1 MATARITLK
10 TVEALQPGQ
19 TLWDESLKGFGV
31 RRQRKAP
38 VYVIKY
44 RESGRQRF
52 VTIGPHGERWTPT
65 TAREQALRILAA
77 PRTGG
82 APADDPKSFG
92 WLAATYMARHSA
104 LHKKPRSQAED
115 RRNLE
120 LHILPAFGSLP
131 VHAVTRD
138 VLSRFHAARKA
149 QPANANR
156 CMALISH
163 IFTKAETWGLTE
175 RGTNPC
181 RGLDRYREVAR
192 ERFLSREEIAGL
204 GKVLAREEQDA
215 QAGRSDWRAD
225 AVIRLLLYTGARLSE
240 ILSLEW
246 SFIDWDGGFARLP
259 DSKTGAKSLALSAPA
274 LSVLRAV
281 RAQHQPAGGR
291 FVFPGKKPGT
301 WFTGIQKP
309 WQRIRAE
316 ASLGDV
322 RIHDLRHSFASMA
335 VANGESLYLVG
346 TVLGHRRAATT
357 QRYAHVAMG
366 PVLEVADRTAGRIAS
381 LIGGHDGGA

>member
-10 TVEALQPGQ
+10 TIEALQPGQ

-38 VYVIKY
+38 VYVVKY

-52 VTIGPHGERWTPT
+52 VTIGAHGERWTPT

-77 PRTGG
+77 PRTAGTT
-82 APADDPKSFG
+82 ADDPQSFG

-104 LHKKPRSQAED
+104 LQKKPRSQAED

-120 LHILPAFGSLP
+120 LHILPALGALP
-131 VHAVTRD
+131 IQAVTRD
-138 VLSRFHAARKA
+138 VVSRFHTSRQA

-192 ERFLSREEIAGL
+192 ERFLSSEEIARL
-204 GKVLAREEQDA
+204 GKVLAQEEQDA
-215 QAGRSDWRAD
+215 LAGRADWRAD

-240 ILSLEW
+240 ILTLQW
-246 SFIDWDGGFARLP
+246 SFIDWAGGFARLP
-259 DSKTGAKSLALSAPA
+259 DSKTGAKSIALPAPA
-274 LSVLRAV
+274 LAVLRAV
-281 RAQHQPAGGR
+281 RAQQGHAGGK
-291 FVFPGKKPGT
+291 FVFPGKKTGT

-309 WQRIRAE
+309 WQRIRAKAALE
-316 ASLGDV
+316 DI

-346 TVLGHRRAATT
+346 SVLGHRQAATT
-357 QRYAHVAMG
+357 QRYAHVAMT
-366 PVLEVADRTAGRIAS
+366 PVLEVAGRIAS
-381 LIGGHDGGA
+381 RIADLIGGHDVGT